1 MKEHILLSQKMLK
14 CFRIRLNIHN
24 FFEIFEVF
32 RTKVFRLV
40 SYSYVMRIIRLLIK
54 LLRFIQNNRTVINS
68 YEAYFNEKPSTY
80 YM

>member
-32 RTKVFRLV
+32 RTV